1 MNKVAIIGFGAAG
14 YNAAKEVRR
23 LDPEA
28 AIDIYSDTESGP
40 YNPMLTTYYV
50 KEAIPYGALFPFG
63 FVFNHMANFLLN
75 DKSDNR

>member
-40 YNPMLTTYYV
+40 CLPLT
-50 KEAIPYGALFPFG
+50 
-63 FVFNHMANFLLN
+63 M
-75 DKSDNR
+75 